1 MSIEKGSEVASLL
14 LKYDDIHPVVKDVII
29 KQQQAIFFL
38 RKAQMEQ
45 ASVIAQLVDNLST
58 LVNANDAMLKKYKK
72 VIDNNSKSLSH
83 DEELS
88 GV

>member
-1 MSIEKGSEVASLL
+1 MGIEKGSEVASLL
-14 LKYDDIHPVVKDVII
+14 LKHDNIHPVVKDVII

-38 RKAQMEQ
+38 RKTQMEQ
-45 ASVIAQLVDNLST
+45 AALIEQIINHLAT

-72 VIDNNSKSLSH
+72 VIDDNNKALSR